1 MKFTKAALR
10 ITTGLLC
17 AMLVLNTLPLSAA
30 GSEGLRHDA
39 FMRGGKSITAALS
52 EPAKPAAT
60 KTVAELVPPVPPAP
74 PAPAPAPQTKLTSG
88 MSKPLWVALIGGFAA
103 SGFLVYHYAN
113 SYGASVRNCSTCTK

>member
-30 GSEGLRHDA
+30 GSEGARHEA

-52 EPAKPAAT
+52 EPAKPSAT
-60 KTVAELVPPVPPAP
+60 KTIAELVPPVPRDR
-74 PAPAPAPQTKLTSG
+74 SG
-88 MSKPLWVALIGGFAA
+88 RAVARQAE
-103 SGFLVYHYAN
+103 SEHPE
-113 SYGASVRNCSTCTK
+113 